1 MSGTNP
7 KVIEYASRRPGKP
20 GRQLELFLVDVTRDD
35 KGNVIALFHGEVA
48 TIDASGNSQ
57 PDVQATF
64 DEYLQEEAEWA
75 ARLATA
81 EDDSDGMDA
90 ETPDQW

>member
-7 KVIEYASRRPGKP
+7 KETAYASRRPGKP

-48 TIDASGNSQ
+48 TIDATGTSQ

-81 EDDSDGMDA
+81 DEDADGLA
-90 ETPDQW
+90 ETSDQW